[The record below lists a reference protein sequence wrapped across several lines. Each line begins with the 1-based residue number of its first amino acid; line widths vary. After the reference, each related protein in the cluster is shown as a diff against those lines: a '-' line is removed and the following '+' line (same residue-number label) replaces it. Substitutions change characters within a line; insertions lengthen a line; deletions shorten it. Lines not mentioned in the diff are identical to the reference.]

1 MDIQVNLNWM
11 YLTANLLEFEIW
23 IQLFIQNGNQEEK
36 LKTEIFAICFHQGTT
51 NLVIQN
57 CCIYKLFLAAA

>member
-23 IQLFIQNGNQEEK
+23 IQLFIRNGNQEEK
-36 LKTEIFAICFHQGTT
+36 
-51 NLVIQN
+51 
-57 CCIYKLFLAAA
+57 